1 MPRAD
6 GGRRGAPAGRPRAA
20 RHRTA
25 VAVAALL
32 VLAIAVVLAV
42 RSGGGDAPTVG
53 STLDVTVRDP
63 TGSGVLTTGPGA
75 PLRDRTDLLS
85 PASGTGGAPADPGSG
100 EDAGGGSTAGGGTD
114 PGSPGAA
121 AADDGAAS
129 GATGTS
135 PAPAPGRVLAT
146 VAQLTDTH
154 VRDTASP
161 ARVPFLDRLGA
172 PFTPIF
178 RPQEP
183 LTLQTLAAAT
193 RTVNALDPQLTV
205 VTGDLVDN
213 DQQNELDA
221 AITVLKGGRVRPF
234 DARSLQGAGNADP
247 FYYRPDVDPPR
258 EPGLLAAARTP
269 FTAPGLRGPV
279 AVVPGNHDVL
289 VGGEV
294 QATPALRAVAVGD
307 RRLVTPDP
315 EFARTVPREADAAQ
329 AAVNDLLAAGRLPG
343 TTAAVRPDPTRRLLS
358 GDETVRRL
366 AAAGVAGDRDGRAD
380 AVRDVG
386 PDVRVIL
393 LDDVPRGGTDT
404 GAADP
409 TQLAFLDRA
418 LAGAGDRW
426 VLVAF
431 HDPLDRTPRGRAIRD
446 RLARAPRV
454 LATVGGDTHHDR
466 VQPVRTAAGGYW
478 SITTSALADWPQ
490 QGRALRVRE
499 TAGGGAVLET
509 WKLDT
514 APDPLG
520 DVARELAYLDAQGGR
535 PGGNAG
541 AAADRN
547 VRLFKPAPR

>member
-1 MPRAD
+1 M
-6 GGRRGAPAGRPRAA
+6 
-20 RHRTA
+20 
-25 VAVAALL
+25 
-32 VLAIAVVLAV
+32 
-42 RSGGGDAPTVG
+42 
-53 STLDVTVRDP
+53 
-63 TGSGVLTTGPGA
+63 
-75 PLRDRTDLLS
+75 
-85 PASGTGGAPADPGSG
+85 
-100 EDAGGGSTAGGGTD
+100 
-114 PGSPGAA
+114 
-121 AADDGAAS
+121 
-129 GATGTS
+129 
-135 PAPAPGRVLAT
+135 
-146 VAQLTDTH
+146 
-154 VRDTASP
+154 
-161 ARVPFLDRLGA
+161 
-172 PFTPIF
+172 
-178 RPQEP
+178 
-183 LTLQTLAAAT
+183 
-193 RTVNALDPQLTV
+193 NALRPGLTV

-213 DQQNELDA
+213 AQENELDA
-221 AITVLKGGRVRPF
+221 AIATLRGGRVRPF
-234 DARSLQGAGNADP
+234 DARSLQGADNADP

-258 EPGLLAAARTP
+258 EPGLLDAARRP
-269 FTAPGLRGPV
+269 FTAPGLRSPV

-294 QATPALRAVAVGD
+294 QATPALQAVAVGN

-315 EFARTVPREADAAQ
+315 EFARTIPRDADAAQ

-343 TTAAVRPDPTRRLLS
+343 TTAAVRPDGSRRLVT
-358 GDETVRRL
+358 GEEAVRRL
-366 AAAGVAGDRDGRAD
+366 AAAGLAGDRDGRAD

-386 PDVRVIL
+386 SRVRMVL
-393 LDDVPRGGTDT
+393 LDDVPRGGADV
-404 GAADP
+404 GAAEAA
-409 TQLAFLDRA
+409 QLAFLDRA
-418 LAGAGDRW
+418 LASAGDRW

-431 HDPLDRTPRGRAIRD
+431 HDPLDRTARGRAIRD

-454 LATVGGDTHHDR
+454 LATLGGDTHHDL

-499 TAGGGAVLET
+499 TAGGGVALET